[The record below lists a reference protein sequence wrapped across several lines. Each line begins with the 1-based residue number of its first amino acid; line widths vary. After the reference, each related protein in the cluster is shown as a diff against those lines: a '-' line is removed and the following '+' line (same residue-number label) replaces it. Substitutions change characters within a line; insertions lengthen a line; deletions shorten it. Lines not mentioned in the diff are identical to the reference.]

1 MKKSDKL
8 ILNIDSQAVGFVEDY
23 VDQLFHRWSVNEI
36 YMGNV
41 VTSLSNLIF
50 LLLDFQK
57 GLQTQIIVSLDESEI
72 SFLFSSLPKPV
83 LKLFLK
89 EYNLQDILDNATQ
102 SVFLIQK
109 IADNILIEKGQLII
123 TFQVGALPD
132 SINEFRKK
140 SLSNHQKS
148 FPKTR

>member
-8 ILNIDSQAVGFVEDY
+8 TLNIDSQAIGFIEDY
-23 VDQLFHRWSVNEI
+23 VDKIFHRWSVNEI

-83 LKLFLK
+83 LTLFLK
-89 EYNLQDILDNATQ
+89 EYNFQDILDNATQ

-109 IADNILIEKGQLII
+109 IADNILVEKGQLII
-123 TFQVGALPD
+123 TFQIGALPD

-140 SLSNHQKS
+140 SLSIHQKS
-148 FPKTR
+148 LPKIR

>member
-23 VDQLFHRWSVNEI
+23 VDKLFHRWSVNEI

-109 IADNILIEKGQLII
+109 IADNILVEKGQLII

-148 FPKTR
+148 LPKTR